1 VTTQT
6 IQSASPVVMPQ
17 VNLMPPEI
25 AEAQRLHRLQRAMG
39 GAVLVSIVV
48 VGGLYWHTKQG
59 VTSAQNQL
67 VASQAQQNSLQ
78 AKYNALNDVQQ
89 VFGQV
94 QAKQLLVQQA
104 MGQEIRWSF
113 FLNDLT
119 TSVPDNVWLTGFSA
133 TETSGPGSTAPASV
147 GADGSTSGIGS
158 ITFSGVAFRHNDV
171 ANWLDS
177 IARVKGFADPSFAS
191 SIKDSLTGPKAIVNF
206 GSSVVLSAD
215 ALSNRYTTPKA
226 GS

>member
-6 IQSASPVVMPQ
+6 VQSASPVVMPQ

-25 AEAQRLHRLQRAMG
+25 AETERLRRLQRAMA
-39 GAVLVSIVV
+39 GAVVVSAVL

-67 VASQAQQNSLQ
+67 TAAEAQHSSLQ
-78 AKYNALNDVQQ
+78 VKYNSLNDVQQ
-89 VFGQV
+89 VFTQV
-94 QAKQLLVQQA
+94 QAKRLLVQDA

-113 FLNDLT
+113 VLNDLT
-119 TSVPDNVWLTGFSA
+119 TAVPDNVWLTGFTA
-133 TETSGPGSTAPASV
+133 VETTVPGAAAAPPAV
-147 GADGSTSGIGS
+147 GADGTTTGIGS
-158 ITFSGVAFRHNDV
+158 LTFTGISFTHDQV

-177 IARVKGFADPSFAS
+177 QAKVKGFADPSFQTA
-191 SIKDSLTGPKAIVNF
+191 IKDSLGPQGIVQF
-206 GSSVVLSAD
+206 SSSVVLTEK
-215 ALSNRYTTPKA
+215 ALSNRYTLKA

>member
-6 IQSASPVVMPQ
+6 VQSASPVVMPQ

-25 AEAQRLHRLQRAMG
+25 AETERLRRLQRAMA
-39 GAVLVSIVV
+39 GAVVVSAVL

-67 VASQAQQNSLQ
+67 TAAEAQHSSLQ
-78 AKYNALNDVQQ
+78 VKYNSLNDVQQ
-89 VFGQV
+89 VFTQV
-94 QAKQLLVQQA
+94 QAKRLLVQDA

-113 FLNDLT
+113 VLNDLT
-119 TSVPDNVWLTGFSA
+119 TAVPDNVWLSGMTAQETA
-133 TETSGPGSTAPASV
+133 TPGSTAAPIV
-147 GADGSTSGIGS
+147 GADGTTSGVGNIVFTGM
-158 ITFSGVAFRHNDV
+158 AFRHNDV

-177 IARVKGFADPSFAS
+177 MAGVKGFADPSFTS
-191 SIKDSLTGPKAIVNF
+191 SIKQSLAPKILVNWN
-206 GSSVVLSAD
+206 STVILSAT
-215 ALSNRYTTPKA
+215 ALSNRYTPKA